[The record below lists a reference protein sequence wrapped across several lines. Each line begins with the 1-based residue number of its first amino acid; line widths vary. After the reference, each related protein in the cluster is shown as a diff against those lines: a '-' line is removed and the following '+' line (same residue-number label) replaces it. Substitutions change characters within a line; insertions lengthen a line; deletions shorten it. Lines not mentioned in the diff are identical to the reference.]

1 MNLSDLVNEY
11 KRAGYDKYR
20 LSGGQLIDEGG
31 QVMMDA
37 TPEDIQ
43 RYKEYQHAQFAAGN
57 EPDPAPAPRAV
68 QRPMATNQLRL
79 ADLMRDNSEAGVTF
93 AQPDPYE
100 NESRRLANYGGP
112 QPEPMPAPQDPA
124 NVRLA
129 KMMSGGTTGGWSNQ
143 NGRRTLTMQGGP
155 RVEPP
160 SPQKLV
166 EQQFQQEAMR
176 ALQDPAIPMAQKIQV
191 YQAMNKGQDLDS
203 VMKSLQV
210 QKLQKEISQ
219 PIPGEKPPAGYRFTP
234 DGDLVPINGGPAD
247 PRNQA
252 DKPLTE
258 FQGKSTAFGTR
269 AAVAHG
275 ILNSVGNGGK
285 VQPGM
290 IKRSLEAVP
299 WAGEGLG
306 TLSNWTQSPKQ
317 QQVDQAQRD
326 FVNAVLRQESGAAI
340 GPDEFANAT
349 KQYFPQPG
357 DSPDVIRQKAENRET
372 AIAGF
377 ELNAGNRGGAAVRAA
392 GGSVNTVTPPG
403 SPAHKTDWLAR
414 AKAKNPGMSGA
425 ALEAEYLKKF
435 RG

>member
-1 MNLSDLVNEY
+1 MTYYDEEDRRKLNELLSMGSISSDGRLNGQYNLTLASLMN
-11 KRAGYDKYR
+11 
-20 LSGGQLIDEGG
+20 
-31 QVMMDA
+31 
-37 TPEDIQ
+37 
-43 RYKEYQHAQFAAGN
+43 
-57 EPDPAPAPRAV
+57 
-68 QRPMATNQLRL
+68 
-79 ADLMRDNSEAGVTF
+79 DNSEPGVTF
-93 AQPDPYE
+93 AQPQFQQGEMDRNRDQFAREDVRAMERGFNPE
-100 NESRRLANYGGP
+100 QFRSP
-112 QPEPMPAPQDPA
+112 QPAPQAPEPQ
-124 NVRLA
+124 NYFQR
-129 KMMSGGTTGGWSNQ
+129 SGGPKISLDQFAPKGRQHDVFVDGPLEIGRQRTPDGGEMIFKRVAGLDGF
-143 NGRRTLTMQGGP
+143 GRQSA
-155 RVEPP
+155 RVVQEFVPP
-160 SPQKLV
+160 PDLARMKQSL
-166 EQQFQQEAMR
+166 E
-176 ALQDPAIPMAQKIQV
+176 IQL
-191 YQAMNKGQDLDS
+191 K
-203 VMKSLQV
+203 
-210 QKLQKEISQ
+210 QKELNA
-219 PIPGEKPPAGYRFTP
+219 PVAGEKPPAGYRFTP

-258 FQGKSTAFGTR
+258 FQGKSAAFGTR

-275 ILNSVGNGGK
+275 ILNSVGDGGK
-285 VQPGM
+285 VQPGV

>member
-1 MNLSDLVNEY
+1 MNYYDEEDRRKLNELLSMGSISSD
-11 KRAGYDKYR
+11 GR
-20 LSGGQLIDEGG
+20 LNGQYNLTLASLMADN
-31 QVMMDA
+31 
-37 TPEDIQ
+37 
-43 RYKEYQHAQFAAGN
+43 N
-57 EPDPAPAPRAV
+57 EP
-68 QRPMATNQLRL
+68 
-79 ADLMRDNSEAGVTF
+79 GVKF
-93 AQPDPYE
+93 AQPQFQQGEMDRNRE
-100 NESRRLANYGGP
+100 QFARE
-112 QPEPMPAPQDPA
+112 D
-124 NVRLA
+124 VRA
-129 KMMSGGTTGGWSNQ
+129 MERGFN
-143 NGRRTLTMQGGP
+143 P
-155 RVEPP
+155 
-160 SPQKLV
+160 
-166 EQQFQQEAMR
+166 QQFQSPQPAPLAPQAPEPQNFFQRSGGEKISLDRFAQPAQQGGDQILGRQRTPDGGEVIYKRVMGMDGFGRQSQRVVQEFVPPPDYAR
-176 ALQDPAIPMAQKIQV
+176 EK
-191 YQAMNKGQDLDS
+191 QDLDS
-203 VMKSLQV
+203 VLKGLQI
-210 QKLQKEISQ
+210 KKAERDLNA

-234 DGDLVPINGGPAD
+234 SGDLVPITGGPAD

-258 FQGKSTAFGTR
+258 FQGKSAAFGTR

-275 ILNSVGNGGK
+275 ILNSVGDGGK

>member
-1 MNLSDLVNEY
+1 MMVYEDWKADLERQKQEDARRIAEQRAAEEQAWLDEQQRQRATPPQTLAALVPSQVAPVSQQQLMEADVNRINRENDPY
-11 KRAGYDKYR
+11 VDRNAR
-20 LSGGQLIDEGG
+20 LSGLLEGSQTTG
-31 QVMMDA
+31 SWTQGESGRPLLTMEGKGGAGFQSLGKYA
-37 TPEDIQ
+37 TPQEFVNAAPDVFAKVNPDLAGQ
-43 RYKEYQHAQFAAGN
+43 YKQQSPQEKF
-57 EPDPAPAPRAV
+57 
-68 QRPMATNQLRL
+68 L
-79 ADLMRDNSEAGVTF
+79 ADI
-93 AQPDPYE
+93 
-100 NESRRLANYGGP
+100 SRQA
-112 QPEPMPAPQDPA
+112 
-124 NVRLA
+124 
-129 KMMSGGTTGGWSNQ
+129 
-143 NGRRTLTMQGGP
+143 MQ
-155 RVEPP
+155 V
-160 SPQKLV
+160 
-166 EQQFQQEAMR
+166 
-176 ALQDPAIPMAQKIQV
+176 LQDPSIPMAQKIQV
-191 YQAMNKGQDLDS
+191 YQAMNKGQDMDS
-203 VMKSLQV
+203 VLKGLQI
-210 QKLQKEISQ
+210 KKAERDLNA

-234 DGDLVPINGGPAD
+234 SGDLVPITGGPAD

-258 FQGKSTAFGTR
+258 FQGKSAAFGTR

-275 ILNSVGNGGK
+275 ILNSVGDGGK

-392 GGSVNTVTPPG
+392 GGSANTVTPPG

>member
-1 MNLSDLVNEY
+1 MDYYQDEERRKLNELLSMGSISSDGRLNGQYNLTLASLMADN
-11 KRAGYDKYR
+11 
-20 LSGGQLIDEGG
+20 
-31 QVMMDA
+31 
-37 TPEDIQ
+37 
-43 RYKEYQHAQFAAGN
+43 N
-57 EPDPAPAPRAV
+57 EP
-68 QRPMATNQLRL
+68 
-79 ADLMRDNSEAGVTF
+79 GVKF
-93 AQPDPYE
+93 AQPQFQQGEMDRNREQFAREDVRAMERGFNPE
-100 NESRRLANYGGP
+100 QFRSP
-112 QPEPMPAPQDPA
+112 QPAPQAPQA
-124 NVRLA
+124 PEPQNFFQR
-129 KMMSGGTTGGWSNQ
+129 SGGPKISLDQFAGNRPHDVFRDGPLELGRQRTPDGGEMIFKRVAGLDGFGRQSARVVQEFVPPPDLSRIKQ
-143 NGRRTLTMQGGP
+143 NL
-155 RVEPP
+155 E
-160 SPQKLV
+160 
-166 EQQFQQEAMR
+166 
-176 ALQDPAIPMAQKIQV
+176 IQL
-191 YQAMNKGQDLDS
+191 K
-203 VMKSLQV
+203 
-210 QKLQKEISQ
+210 QKELNA
-219 PIPGEKPPAGYRFTP
+219 PVAGEKPPSGYRFTP
-234 DGDLVPINGGPAD
+234 SGDLVPINGGPAD

-258 FQGKSTAFGTR
+258 FQGKSAAFGTR

-275 ILNSVGNGGK
+275 ILNSVGDGGK
-285 VQPGM
+285 VQPGV

>member
-31 QVMMDA
+31 QVMMNA
-37 TPEDIQ
+37 TPEDIE

-100 NESRRLANYGGP
+100 NETRRLSNYGGP
-112 QPEPMPAPQDPA
+112 QPEAMPAQQDPA
-124 NVRLA
+124 NVRLS

-143 NGRRTLTMQGGP
+143 NGRRTLTMTGGP
-155 RVEPP
+155 RAPAPTAEEMF
-160 SPQKLV
+160 QK
-166 EQQFQQEAMR
+166 QAMQT
-176 ALQDPAIPMAQKIQV
+176 LQDPSIPMAQKIQV
-191 YQAMNKGQDLDS
+191 YQAMNKGQDMDS
-203 VMKSLQV
+203 VLKGLQI
-210 QKLQKEISQ
+210 KKAERDLNA

-234 DGDLVPINGGPAD
+234 SGDLVPITGGPAD